1 MQSLNSLL
9 RNIHLLY
16 VKKRSYAIR
25 KQMNSHV
32 LVEYMQGSSIRQLAK
47 NYNFPPSLLARGIVE
62 NITIYEKKEIT
73 KAMRDPLAKLCSV
86 DVILEKYRDSEN
98 ANVVNTNTNDGEIPS
113 VLVSP
118 IVDPFSGRPMPGSD
132 TCTRLAREVLE
143 AINSDPL
150 YGPRVDKE
158 RNYVGIEYEMKLERA
173 LRTMSKSKLDCI
185 PFYICLFTMNVL
197 NISNV
202 SIQTLTHTVIDNIR
216 YSIRDGRAITIE
228 RYPAYSRYTVFMP
241 SSYQSTEANIA
252 IFGGIGRK
260 CNYKL
265 KR

>member
-1 MQSLNSLL
+1 
-9 RNIHLLY
+9 
-16 VKKRSYAIR
+16 
-25 KQMNSHV
+25 MNSHV

-73 KAMRDPLAKLCSV
+73 KAMRDPLAKLCTV

-98 ANVVNTNTNDGEIPS
+98 ASVVNTNTNDGEIPS
-113 VLVSP
+113 ALLVSP

-150 YGPRVDKE
+150 YGPRFDKE

-185 PFYICLFTMNVL
+185 NMNVL

-202 SIQTLTHTVIDNIR
+202 SIQTLSHTVIDNIR

-241 SSYQSTEANIA
+241 SRYQSTEANIA
-252 IFGGIGRK
+252 MFGGIGRK